1 MFRFFSI
8 ILVVGIIVA
17 GYFFL
22 SPTSPLHEIASPQNN
37 SDKVNTTEKTATPA
51 LESITNAQNPVD
63 KGAENNLQ
71 LPQLTVAEAKQAKA
85 HVDSITAVAEQ
96 PISITQADHFVSA
109 DQILQLPI
117 TKAPEIVKIESSDS
131 TVALIVSAPAIENE
145 NLSDVKKNEAN
156 ANTAQSFAV
165 KIPSFKKTVVT
176 QSTAKESTAKESTE
190 TPASA
195 NQSSIVKIE
204 TMPNKSA
211 TNTSSTQAISANKNS
226 NLATESVVKSDI
238 NNPPQPAAPVD
249 KTRVLATVVGE
260 IPKPIIVSTSE
271 QEIPETK
278 QVPTNAT
285 VTDSQ
290 TEQPIMDTLKKNIAE
305 ISDIKVEELKK
316 LVKEPTTIKE
326 SGNSVIKAQA
336 SIPIEKVVVK
346 EVLAKEV
353 PAKNVSNK
361 TQNTTQDK
369 TTLVSAQKNQD
380 QSNTDLKPVVVTSS
394 LPAITKPTTASLN
407 STQSEKNRIKLRE
420 LLDETQSDQKRI
432 FYLHAV
438 NVSDEQGI
446 WGIIQKGLMGTFSKG
461 IKLPTANGTLKA
473 LIPQDADEQLSS
485 KESSFLGKLLNYKV
499 LTTYV
504 YNYEQGN
511 IGKNPDYIKP
521 GQQLIIVTFTEQE
534 LMSIYQHFIKQES
547 QQ

>member
-1 MFRFFSI
+1 MFRFVSI
-8 ILVVGIIVA
+8 FLVVGIIVA

-22 SPTSPLHEIASPQNN
+22 SPTSPLHEIASSQNSSDQNN
-37 SDKVNTTEKTATPA
+37 TAEQTAAAQTIENT
-51 LESITNAQNPVD
+51 INAQDPVD
-63 KGAENNLQ
+63 KGAENSLE
-71 LPQLTVAEAKQAKA
+71 LPELTAQETIEAKA

-96 PISITQADHFVSA
+96 PILITQADHFVSA

-117 TKAPEIVKIESSDS
+117 TKAPEIVKIESSDP

-156 ANTAQSFAV
+156 AATAQSFAV

-176 QSTAKESTAKESTE
+176 QDPVKENVKAPTLAEQ
-190 TPASA
+190 P
-195 NQSSIVKIE
+195 SIVKIE
-204 TMPNKSA
+204 TLSNGNEAKTVAKP
-211 TNTSSTQAISANKNS
+211 TVNTQPKPVE
-226 NLATESVVKSDI
+226 LAV
-238 NNPPQPAAPVD
+238 
-249 KTRVLATVVGE
+249 KTRVLTTVVGK
-260 IPKPIIVSTSE
+260 IPKPIVISSVENKKSE
-271 QEIPETK
+271 VK
-278 QVPTNAT
+278 QLQTENL
-285 VTDSQ
+285 VTQSQ
-290 TEQPIMDTLKKNIAE
+290 TDQPIMDTLKQNIAE

-316 LVKEPTTIKE
+316 LVTKPTIIKE
-326 SGNSVIKAQA
+326 TTNPVVKATPA
-336 SIPIEKVVVK
+336 EKVIVK
-346 EVLAKEV
+346 EVSDEEILVKKVA
-353 PAKNVSNK
+353 ADAQK
-361 TQNTTQDK
+361 TTNINTT
-369 TTLVSAQKNQD
+369 LA
-380 QSNTDLKPVVVTSS
+380 NTQENSGIDLKPVVVTSN
-394 LPAITKPTTASLN
+394 LPAVTKPVTASMS

-461 IKLPTANGTLKA
+461 ITLPTANGTLKA
-473 LIPQDADEQLSS
+473 LIPEDADEQLSS
-485 KESSFLGKLLNYKV
+485 KKSSFLGKLLNYKV

-547 QQ
+547 L

>member
-1 MFRFFSI
+1 MFRFVSI
-8 ILVVGIIVA
+8 FLVVGIIVA

-22 SPTSPLHEIASPQNN
+22 SPTSPLHEIATSQNN
-37 SDKVNTTEKTATPA
+37 SDQDNAAEKTAVAQAIVNTV
-51 LESITNAQNPVD
+51 NAQDPVD
-63 KGAENNLQ
+63 KGTENSLE
-71 LPQLTVAEAKQAKA
+71 LPQLTTEEAKEAKA
-85 HVDSITAVAEQ
+85 HVDSITAIAEQ
-96 PISITQADHFVSA
+96 PILITQADHFVSA

-117 TKAPEIVKIESSDS
+117 TKAPEIVKIESSDP

-156 ANTAQSFAV
+156 AATAQSFAV

-176 QSTAKESTAKESTE
+176 QSPVKESVN
-190 TPASA
+190 TPTQAE
-195 NQSSIVKIE
+195 QPSIVKIE
-204 TMPNKSA
+204 TLPN
-211 TNTSSTQAISANKNS
+211 
-226 NLATESVVKSDI
+226 ESEAKTVVKSAVNI
-238 NNPPQPAAPVD
+238 QPKPVEPAV
-249 KTRVLATVVGE
+249 KTRVLTTVVGE
-260 IPKPIIVSTSE
+260 IPKPVVISPVE
-271 QEIPETK
+271 DEKPEVKQLQTK
-278 QVPTNAT
+278 GS

-290 TEQPIMDTLKKNIAE
+290 IDQPIMDTLKQNIAE

-316 LVKEPTTIKE
+316 LVTKPTVIKE
-326 SGNSVIKAQA
+326 TTKPVVKAKTA
-336 SIPIEKVVVK
+336 TLAEKVVVK
-346 EVLAKEV
+346 EGLDEEILVTKVA
-353 PAKNVSNK
+353 AN
-361 TQNTTQDK
+361 TQNATQNNA
-369 TTLVSAQKNQD
+369 TPASAQGN
-380 QSNTDLKPVVVTSS
+380 SNTDLKPVVVTSN
-394 LPAITKPTTASLN
+394 LPAVTKPVTASVG
-407 STQSEKNRIKLRE
+407 STQSEKNRIQLRE
-420 LLDETQSDQKRI
+420 LLDETQSDEKRI

-461 IKLPTANGTLKA
+461 ITLPTANGTLKA

-485 KESSFLGKLLNYKV
+485 KKSSFLGKLLNYKV